1 MKFLSNTKSNPQ
13 KWHEY
18 EIWDDKYKQY
28 PDFVNGDVNIISEN
42 KQVFSCDGKVY
53 KISSAY
59 CSAAH
64 EALGTFAPKFL
75 REFKINGEFMIEM
88 EYLEDY
94 KVLTSLF
101 KNLKEKEQSGVLE
114 SLVAAT
120 KTLHD
125 KDKIAKYY
133 G

>member
-1 MKFLSNTKSNPQ
+1 M
-13 KWHEY
+13 
-18 EIWDDKYKQY
+18 
-28 PDFVNGDVNIISEN
+28 
-42 KQVFSCDGKVY
+42 FSCDGKVY
-53 KISSAY
+53 KFSSAY

-94 KVLTSLF
+94 KVLTASLF
-101 KNLKEKEQSGVLE
+101 QNLKEKEQSSVLE

-125 KDKIAKYY
+125 KGYVHESLVLSIIQA
-133 G
+133 